1 MGRIFIYYRCSCFPL
16 LCGKREPQDDSVVFE
31 DNCCQC
37 NVAAL
42 REQVERGDVEVVF
55 ATYHVDVGQTPFFV
69 AVDYTRRKVVL
80 SIRGTLSMK
89 DVITDLN
96 AEGEPLPLHPPKE
109 DWLGHKVGYKH
120 FMHTIFSFNYFIYYL
135 FY

>member
-1 MGRIFIYYRCSCFPL
+1 
-16 LCGKREPQDDSVVFE
+16 
-31 DNCCQC
+31 
-37 NVAAL
+37 VAAL

-69 AVDYTRRKVVL
+69 AVDYNRRKVVL

-96 AEGEPLPLHPPKE
+96 AEGEPLPLNPPKE
-109 DWLGHKVGYKH
+109 DWLGHKVNFFLFFLLYCLVYLKH
-120 FMHTIFSFNYFIYYL
+120 FFKTYNFKLIY
-135 FY
+135 